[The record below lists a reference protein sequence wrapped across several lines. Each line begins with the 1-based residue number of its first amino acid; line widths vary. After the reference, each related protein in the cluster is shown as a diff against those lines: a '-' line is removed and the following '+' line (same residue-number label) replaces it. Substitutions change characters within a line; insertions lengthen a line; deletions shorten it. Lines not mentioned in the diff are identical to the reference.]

1 MSDYGTPVRWQSP
14 LEPWASPQFIP
25 PSPHNMSRVPLTR
38 NLPLPLSDLPPRQT
52 TIVVGT
58 PLVGTTSPTPGSPV
72 IGAPVTAP
80 GTTPQF
86 QTATAAQRAA
96 TTQAATF
103 GLVQDVRDT
112 FKFANITT
120 VSLTIGTTSFKFLDQ
135 PVGKR
140 NFLGFRNPSTT
151 ATIYIDFANQATANS
166 WLALGPGGLVL
177 FDNVVSQDDLYVV
190 ASAAS
195 TPFAYAYSTY
205 PG

>member
-1 MSDYGTPVRWQSP
+1 MSDYGKPVGWLSD

-25 PSPHNMSRVPLTR
+25 PSPHNMSRVPITR
-38 NLPLPLSDLPPRQT
+38 NLPLPLLE
-52 TIVVGT
+52 
-58 PLVGTTSPTPGSPV
+58 
-72 IGAPVTAP
+72 
-80 GTTPQF
+80 TPQF
-86 QTATAAQRAA
+86 QVASSAQRASTA
-96 TTQAATF
+96 QSSTI

-135 PVGKR
+135 PVSKR

-151 ATIYIDFANQATANS
+151 ATIYIDFANQATSNS
-166 WLALGPGGLVL
+166 WLALGPGALVL
-177 FDNVVSQDDLYVV
+177 FDNVVSQDDLYVI

>member
-25 PSPHNMSRVPLTR
+25 PSPHNLSRVPLTR

-58 PLVGTTSPTPGSPV
+58 PLVGTTQPGAPV
-72 IGAPVTAP
+72 TGAPVTAP

-96 TTQAATF
+96 TTQAATV

-120 VSLTIGTTSFKFLDQ
+120 VSLTIGTTSYKFLDQ

-166 WLALGPGGLVL
+166 WLALGPGALVL

-195 TPFAYAYSTY
+195 TPFAYIYSTY

>member
-1 MSDYGTPVRWQSP
+1 MSDYGKPVEWLNNR
-14 LEPWASPQFIP
+14 EPWYSPQYIP
-25 PSPHNMSRVPLTR
+25 PSPHNLSRVPISR
-38 NLPLPLSDLPPRQT
+38 NLPLPISD
-52 TIVVGT
+52 
-58 PLVGTTSPTPGSPV
+58 
-72 IGAPVTAP
+72 APA
-80 GTTPQF
+80 F
-86 QTATAAQRAA
+86 QVATAAQRAA
-96 TTQAATF
+96 TTQASTV

-151 ATIYIDFANQATANS
+151 ATIYVDFANQASTNS
-166 WLALGPGGLVL
+166 WLALGPGALVL
-177 FDNVVSQDDLYVV
+177 FDNVVSQDDLYVI
-190 ASAAS
+190 ASAAA

>member
-1 MSDYGTPVRWQSP
+1 MSDYGNPVRWQSP

-38 NLPLPLSDLPPRQT
+38 NLPLPISD
-52 TIVVGT
+52 
-58 PLVGTTSPTPGSPV
+58 
-72 IGAPVTAP
+72 P
-80 GTTPQF
+80 GTTQKF
-86 QTATAAQRAA
+86 QAATASQRAA

-151 ATIYIDFANQATANS
+151 ATIYIDFANQATPNS
-166 WLALGPGGLVL
+166 WLALGPGALVL

>member
-25 PSPHNMSRVPLTR
+25 PSPHNLSRVPLTR

-58 PLVGTTSPTPGSPV
+58 PLVGTTQPGTTTA
-72 IGAPVTAP
+72 GAPVNVP
-80 GTTPQF
+80 GATPQF

-96 TTQAATF
+96 TAQAATV

-120 VSLTIGTTSFKFLDQ
+120 VSLTIGTTSYKFLDQ

-151 ATIYIDFANQATANS
+151 ATIYIDFANQATSNS
-166 WLALGPGGLVL
+166 WLALGPGALVL

>member
-25 PSPHNMSRVPLTR
+25 VPLTR

-58 PLVGTTSPTPGSPV
+58 PLVGTTQPGAPV
-72 IGAPVTAP
+72 TGAPVTAP

-96 TTQAATF
+96 TTQAATV

-120 VSLTIGTTSFKFLDQ
+120 VSLTIGTTSYKFLDQ

-166 WLALGPGGLVL
+166 WLALGPGALVL

>member
-1 MSDYGTPVRWQSP
+1 MSDYGNPVRWQSP

-25 PSPHNMSRVPLTR
+25 PSPHNLSRVPLTR

-58 PLVGTTSPTPGSPV
+58 PLVGTTQPGSPV
-72 IGAPVTAP
+72 TGAPVTAP

-96 TTQAATF
+96 TTQASTA

-120 VSLTIGTTSFKFLDQ
+120 VSLTIGTTSYKFLDQ

-166 WLALGPGGLVL
+166 WLALGPGALVL